1 MKNKLFYLFGA
12 TLLLCSVS
20 MFTACSSDDNGPIDE
35 PIPPVEPW
43 ELSGEYLGETQNV
56 LKMTYNGYELT
67 GKKVTIKADE
77 NNKTASI
84 ELEGT
89 EKDLGSMLNNLVTL
103 KITTNSPIP
112 GEKKITLKNVALSS
126 SDRGASYSFE
136 GEDANS
142 TRTMTYKG
150 IIKKGELSI
159 DITNNL
165 AKQELAGTWN
175 LGPVKNNSDVD
186 CRTASPLWIDWD
198 TNVKVN
204 LGAVD
209 AGLGFPIELNY
220 SPNEIL
226 TMVMCWI
233 GPAIN
238 LDIETMV
245 ANQLKDIT
253 AQPSG
258 SMFATYAWDSDTNN
272 SDRWSSE
279 MNHNIMRYYYGETSE
294 KVYIEADIDF
304 VLKALGGLMNTRAT
318 EQENLQVLIDHL
330 IDILKPVLEKGFPCT
345 YLIEEDNLKLTL
357 DGVFVRDALKAI
369 VKILND
375 PAINPLIMSLIE
387 NDETLAPYKE
397 NIKLLLETM
406 PDALTYH
413 DGETEQDFTG
423 ECTYVNIGL
432 YLAKAAKENAK

>member
-20 MFTACSSDDNGPIDE
+20 IFTACSSDDDGSIDE

-43 ELSGEYLGETQNV
+43 ELSGEYLEETQNV
-56 LKMTYNGYELT
+56 LKMTYNGYELA

-89 EKDLGSMLNNLVTL
+89 EKDLGSMLSNLVEL

-112 GEKKITLKNVALSS
+112 GEKKITLKNIALSS
-126 SDRGASYSFE
+126 NDGGASYSFE

-150 IIKKGELSI
+150 IIKKGELNI

-175 LGPVKNNSDVD
+175 VGPVKNNSDVD

-209 AGLGFPIELNY
+209 PGLGFPIELNY

-253 AQPSG
+253 AQSGG
-258 SMFATYAWDSDTNN
+258 SMFATYAWDSDTSNP
-272 SDRWSSE
+272 DRWSSD
-279 MNHNIMRYYYGETSE
+279 MNHNIMRYYYGETPE
-294 KVYIEADIDF
+294 KIYIEANIDF
-304 VLKALGGLMNTRAT
+304 LLQALSGLIKTRAS
-318 EQENLQVLIDHL
+318 EQENIQELINHL

-345 YLIEEDNLKLTL
+345 YLIEGNSLKLTL
-357 DGVFVRDALKAI
+357 DGVFVRDVLKSV

-375 PAINPLIMSLIE
+375 PTINPLVMSIIE
-387 NDETLAPYKE
+387 ENETLAPYKE
-397 NIKLLLETM
+397 NVKLLLATM

-413 DGETEQDFTG
+413 DGKTEQDFTG
-423 ECTYVNIGL
+423 ECTYVNLGL
-432 YLAKAAKENAK
+432 YLVKAAK